1 MIAAAIIPSATLGM
15 MRWRRS
21 PPPVAGSQ
29 PRCRENTKISS
40 RPSQKLGMATPS
52 SATIIATTSSHELRP
67 RAASRPSGTPRPIAT
82 SMLASASWPVLPM
95 FSVISAAT
103 GRRLRMDVPRSPRSA
118 LPTKRPYC
126 WSTGS
131 SRWSW
136 ARIRAIWSG
145 VVTNS
150 ASMILTGSPGTR
162 KSMLKTASVTPNRTG
177 TTARIRRPT

>member
-1 MIAAAIIPSATLGM
+1 MIAAAIVPRATAGIT
-15 MRWRRS
+15 RCGRS

-29 PRCRENTKISS
+29 PRCSENTKIS
-40 RPSQKLGMATPS
+40 RNPSQKLGIATPS
-52 SATIIATTSSHELRP
+52 RATPIAATSSHELRP
-67 RAASRPSGTPRPIAT
+67 SAAISPSGTPRAIAT
-82 SMLASASWPVLPM
+82 TMLASASRPVLPR
-95 FSVISAAT
+95 FSPISVAT
-103 GRRLRMDVPRSPRSA
+103 GRRLRMDIPRSPRRA

-136 ARIRAIWSG
+136 ARIRATWSG

-162 KSMLKTASVTPNRTG
+162 NSMLKTARVTPNRTG
-177 TTARIRRPT
+177 TTARRRRPT